1 MEKIATPENGCLFST
16 GDDASSTRKK
26 ASPKIRS
33 RVERAALAKEN
44 LHGR

>member
-1 MEKIATPENGCLFST
+1 MEKIATAENDRLFST
-16 GDDASSTRKK
+16 SDDASPTRKK

-44 LHGR
+44 LNGR